1 MEHVPLSDSSMRGM
15 DPDMDDIPLFN
26 KFEDKIVRYK
36 KMFSWVFIIMTVV
49 ILIMLFIIFLLAS
62 KEKDA
67 SAKVAEAEKQG
78 FNTEFNQMNFAGLSG
93 DNRTKEDEY
102 NNFGE
107 TLMTQGFDPD
117 PRPATNRRFDANFSG
132 RAI

>member
-1 MEHVPLSDSSMRGM
+1 MGGM
-15 DPDMDDIPLFN
+15 DFAMGGNPLIML
-26 KFEDKIVRYK
+26 EDKVVQYK
-36 KMFSWVFIIMTVV
+36 TIFSWAFIIMAVV
-49 ILIMLFIIFLLAS
+49 IIIMLIIIIWLAS

-67 SAKVAEAEKQG
+67 SAKVAEAVKQG
-78 FNTEFNQMNFAGLSG
+78 FNTEFNQMNFSGLSG

-102 NNFGE
+102 NSFGE

-117 PRPATNRRFDANFSG
+117 PRSATNRRFDANFSG